1 MAIFRVI
8 VLLSLVSALNGCV
21 IAVNTDDWED
31 SAWFSRQHKNAE
43 RIEQLELGNLETD
56 IRQDFGDPDFT
67 ESFARDGS
75 QFVVLF
81 YRTRHVDTD
90 GTTTKNE
97 TTPLVFVDGTL
108 VGWGDSAI
116 ENATGMN

>member
-1 MAIFRVI
+1 MTIFRVI
-8 VLLSLVSALNGCV
+8 ILLSLVTVLNGCV

-43 RIEQLELGNLETD
+43 RIEQLELGNAEMD
-56 IRQDFGDPDFT
+56 IRQDFGDPAFT
-67 ESFARDGS
+67 ESFARDGR

-81 YRTRHVDTD
+81 YRTRHVDND

>member
-75 QFVVLF
+75 QFVVQF